1 MSQWGLLSWEPDLD
15 IRGKTNLGVKVSV
28 LGRTSILFH
37 KARVTMMI
45 WKQRAKLVMATAR
58 WVLKHPVYGIV
69 ILRLGIYTN
78 RPNVSKLCSFISS
91 MDSPVLISVIQ
102 ENKLLASVLC
112 FQKIC
117 LLSTND
123 FFFLTITCRPSMS
136 SSLFFCF
143 IFIFTKLYTHGP
155 LWGKLFFVHLHSYTW
170 RTIFRIHI
178 RTLFLYVTQSIH
190 KSYPCSKIFRFSQH
204 TPVVHTK
211 VSLYTLV
218 AHTHKNFFSHIV
230 YTHKILLYTF
240 SFYIYINKN
249 LFLFLYIRNHLF
261 TTLLSFYPDF
271 GSFFWFWTTFLKWKI
286 LRDFGLQQ
294 TLLTT
299 TK

>member
-1 MSQWGLLSWEPDLD
+1 VSQWGLLSWEPDLD

-102 ENKLLASVLC
+102 ENKLLASVPC

-123 FFFLTITCRPSMS
+123 LCFTITCRPSMS
-136 SSLFFCF
+136 SFLFPFFVSFLYSQNHTPMALYKENFSLYIYILIHDELF
-143 IFIFTKLYTHGP
+143 LYTH
-155 LWGKLFFVHLHSYTW
+155 
-170 RTIFRIHI
+170 
-178 RTLFLYVTQSIH
+178 
-190 KSYPCSKIFRFSQH
+190 
-204 TPVVHTK
+204 
-211 VSLYTLV
+211 
-218 AHTHKNFFSHIV
+218 
-230 YTHKILLYTF
+230 
-240 SFYIYINKN
+240 
-249 LFLFLYIRNHLF
+249 
-261 TTLLSFYPDF
+261 
-271 GSFFWFWTTFLKWKI
+271 
-286 LRDFGLQQ
+286 
-294 TLLTT
+294 
-299 TK
+299 